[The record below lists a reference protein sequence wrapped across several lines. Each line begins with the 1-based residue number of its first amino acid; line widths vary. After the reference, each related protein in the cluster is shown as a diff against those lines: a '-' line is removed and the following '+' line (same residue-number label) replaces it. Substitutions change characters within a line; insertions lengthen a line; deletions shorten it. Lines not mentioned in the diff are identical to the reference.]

1 MFLSCRAEAGSGGAG
16 ELPAGVLV
24 ARSLP
29 AALALLSSPPHASS
43 VETVF
48 VAGGAAVYAEAL
60 SAPGC
65 EAVHLTEVAL
75 TPEPRCD
82 AFVPPLDAARFALYA
97 ASPPQRAP
105 DGAGRYTFLTYVARP
120 PAKAKDTDAAAP
132 LPPLPALPPGV
143 RGRHEELQYLEMI
156 AHIIESGEERTDRTG
171 TGTLSVFGRQM
182 RFDLR
187 RSFPLLTT
195 KRVFWRG
202 VAEELLWFVK
212 GSTNAAL
219 LRDKDIHIWDGNG
232 SRAFL
237 DASGLGHREEWDL
250 GPVYGFQWRHFG
262 AE

>member
-1 MFLSCRAEAGSGGAG
+1 M
-16 ELPAGVLV
+16 LV
-24 ARSLP
+24 ARSLS
-29 AALALLSSPPHASS
+29 AALELLASPPHACG

-60 SAPGC
+60 ASPGC
-65 EAVHLTEVAL
+65 EAVHLTVVAL
-75 TPEPRCD
+75 SQEPRCD
-82 AFVPPLDAARFALYA
+82 AFAPPLDASRFALYA
-97 ASPPQRAP
+97 ATPPQRAP

-120 PAKAKDTDAAAP
+120 PKKAAADAKDAP
-132 LPPLPALPPGV
+132 PPPLPQLPPGV
-143 RGRHEELQYLEMI
+143 RGRHEELQYLELI
-156 AHIIESGEERTDRTG
+156 EHIIACGEERTDRTG

-212 GSTNAAL
+212 GSTNAAE

-262 AE
+262 AQCAPPPLRCRGCPLLR

>member
-1 MFLSCRAEAGSGGAG
+1 M
-16 ELPAGVLV
+16 LV
-24 ARSLP
+24 ARSFS
-29 AALALLSSPPHASS
+29 AALALLASPPHGAA

-60 SAPGC
+60 AAPGC

-75 TPEPRCD
+75 LPEPRCD
-82 AFVPPLDAARFALYA
+82 SFAPQLDAARFALYA

-105 DGAGRYTFLTYVARP
+105 DGAGRYTFLTYIARTAKKDKGD
-120 PAKAKDTDAAAP
+120 AKADAAAP
-132 LPPLPALPPGV
+132 LPPLPTLPPGV
-143 RGRHEELQYLEMI
+143 RGRHEEAQYLEMLQ
-156 AHIIESGEERTDRTG
+156 HIMEVGEERTDRTG

-187 RSFPLLTT
+187 RTFPLLTT

-212 GSTNAAL
+212 GSTDASL